1 MISEKDMRRQ
11 TAKALTENLGG
22 LLMVGGSTIGGGY
35 LGGKLGRYLT
45 KSQAEQA
52 NKYAE
57 DFEKSLSSKQK
68 SMVKKINSQSEKFD
82 LAKTPNEA
90 KIRSITLDKYM
101 LEFTDSFTPEQKF
114 MYDKIHKSIDKVSA
128 SVLGLSMIGGVV
140 GLFFG
145 AGVHDLIKSHLKK

>member
-11 TAKALTENLGG
+11 TAKAFTENLGG
-22 LLMVGGSTIGGGY
+22 LLTVGGSTIGGGY

-45 KSQAEQA
+45 KSQAERA

-82 LAKTPNEA
+82 LSKTPNEA